1 MTLLPLLAC
10 VLLGA
15 LSAQA
20 KVISTFNECRRFFYK
35 GVEPQGM
42 DQNAVKIC
50 QKYGGSSSSHYATL
64 YSTHHRI
71 PLYSAYTFN
80 PGGGSTGQSLWFIEP
95 QVSGFNEEKMSP
107 ESKFNSDAIKR
118 NQALN
123 SDYSYTGYDRGHLN
137 PQSFQRDEGRVA
149 TFTLTNAAPMDP
161 CFNRVRWS
169 QWERMLKNLLNI
181 MPSTAYLVTGTVP
194 RPDFRI
200 PQREYSMSRD
210 FQRVTVPSH
219 VWTAVCFKHPFV
231 EEESFSFGYMGPNE
245 PDGKIELMTVPQ
257 MNVMLTNLYKNPSS
271 VKIFTDDCF
280 SESRKSEEV
289 QEKVKA
295 IREPL
300 KLKIT
305 EGDQTSYKD
314 MSTYFWQTEIM
325 KAGIKTA
332 CVVKEIK
339 GKWTEPDDLRKRDMD
354 EGSDGVKCQQVL
366 EKSDAAAMTAADGTR
381 CLSGE
386 RYCKTENGFKPC
398 CTTPC
403 LYQEKLKGY
412 WCSSGQAQ
420 IQCSPQ
426 YSAITV
432 KGNNCKEDHPCG
444 KYDEDYY
451 WCKVPGLLTSWDYC
465 SPPLWRSKAI
475 NGHYCRPNHACAKYG
490 EKYYWCYTDFNNN
503 WNYCCTHDHCLS
515 AVDGKTCKPDHPCG
529 YYKKSYLWCYTTDG
543 KWDYCCKQCR

>member
-20 KVISTFNECRRFFYK
+20 KVVSTFDECKNFFYK

-64 YSTHHRI
+64 YSTYHRI

-80 PGGGSTGQSLWFIEP
+80 SGGESIGQPLWFIEP

-107 ESKFNSDAIKR
+107 ESRFNSDAIKR
-118 NQALN
+118 KQAVN
-123 SDYSYTGYDRGHLN
+123 SDYSHTGYDRGHLN
-137 PQSFQRDEGRVA
+137 PQSFQRDEGRKA

-161 CFNRVRWS
+161 CFNRIYWS
-169 QWERMLKNLLNI
+169 WWESMLKKLLNI
-181 MPSTAYLVTGTVP
+181 MLSTAYLVTGTVP
-194 RPDFRI
+194 DPAFRI
-200 PQREYSMSRD
+200 PQREYSTSD
-210 FQRVTVPSH
+210 LQRVTVPSH
-219 VWTAVCFKHPFV
+219 VWTAVCFEHPFV
-231 EEESFSFGYMGPNE
+231 EEESFSFGYMGPNK
-245 PDGKIELMTVPQ
+245 PDGKIELMTVPA
-257 MNVMLTNLYKNPSS
+257 MNVMLTELYKNP
-271 VKIFTDDCF
+271 VRIFTDDCF
-280 SESRKSEEV
+280 SKSRKSKEV
-289 QEKVKA
+289 QEKMQEIQKL
-295 IREPL
+295 L
-300 KLKIT
+300 KLRIIK
-305 EGDQTSYKD
+305 GDQTSYKN
-314 MSTYFWQTEIM
+314 MSTFFWQTELM
-325 KAGIKTA
+325 KAEIKRS
-332 CVVKEIK
+332 CVVKDIK
-339 GKWTEPDDLRKRDMD
+339 GKWTEPDDLRKRDVN
-354 EGSDGVKCQQVL
+354 EGSDGVKCQQVP

-426 YSAITV
+426 YSAITA
-432 KGNNCKEDHPCG
+432 KGKKCKEDHLCG
-444 KYDEDYY
+444 TYGEDYY

-465 SPPLWRSKAI
+465 SPPLWRSKAKS
-475 NGHYCRPNHACAKYG
+475 GHYCRPNHACAKYS
-490 EKYYWCYTDFNNN
+490 ENYYWCYTDFNNN
-503 WNYCCTHDHCLS
+503 WNYCCTHDDCLS
-515 AVDGKTCKPDHPCG
+515 AINGKTCKPDHPCG

-543 KWDYCCKQCR
+543 NWDYCCKRCR